1 MYGNDVYPG
10 WLITF
15 CDCTI
20 LLLLLS
26 INCTALCVADMGRY
40 LVDLLHYLTVKESQ
54 HRKRVAIL
62 KFDLAYG
69 PAQTIAA
76 FNILAAIFIK
86 FKEIGGHGMFLSS
99 FE

>member
-1 MYGNDVYPG
+1 MYGNDFYPG

-20 LLLLLS
+20 LLLLLF

-40 LVDLLHYLTVKESQ
+40 LVDLLHYLTFKDW
-54 HRKRVAIL
+54 KRVAIL
-62 KFDLAYG
+62 KLDLAYK